1 MTKTKSHFRNTI
13 IDEANIRPNGNQ
25 NSFPS
30 LPKSYVRLYRFKIS
44 MSTEDSNYKFH
55 VQEEEGASDKVLWR

>member
-1 MTKTKSHFRNTI
+1 M
-13 IDEANIRPNGNQ
+13 DEANIRPNGNQ

-30 LPKSYVRLYRFKIS
+30 LPKSYIRLYRFKIS

>member
-1 MTKTKSHFRNTI
+1 MTKTKSHSKNTI

-30 LPKSYVRLYRFKIS
+30 LPKSYIRQYRFKIS